1 MATHPLFRESKS
13 SSATKFWIPGLF
25 VLTLATLWVTG
36 ALGRSFVS
44 TYLPHGFCFLW
55 NRTLLWTHLIS
66 DVVIALSY
74 LAISTTLIVLVL
86 KARGEI
92 PFSWMFLAFGAF
104 IVACGATHL
113 MEVITLWKPIY
124 WLSANVKVVTAI
136 ASLSTAVA
144 LPALMPSILGVLHS
158 ARLSEGRRM
167 ELEAAQ
173 AVLQGEV
180 ETRGQTLEKLAY
192 DIAARNREL
201 EDSRLRLLITLR
213 SIGDAVIATNAEGN
227 ITFMNGVAEQLTGWN
242 LHEAEGLQLT
252 EVFHIVNEETHAP
265 VENPV
270 TKVRRS
276 LQVVGLANHTLLIR
290 RDGQEIHIDDSG
302 SPILDTDGK
311 LTGIIL
317 IFRDISEK
325 RRAEEARMLLASIVD
340 SSEDA
345 IVSRDLKGAITS
357 WNRGATNL
365 YGYSAHE
372 VIGKQMELG
381 PDQEDG
387 SGPANGTAVMGQRL
401 QHMESRRTTK
411 DGRAIDVSLTISPV
425 YNAAG
430 ELVGTATIGR
440 DVTLQKQ
447 TEEALRTSEKLAA
460 TGRLAAAI
468 SHEINNPLE
477 AVMNLIYLIDAESQ
491 SFPELNAYAAKA
503 QEELRRVAHITRQT
517 LAFYRETSKPHEV
530 DLHEVASGIL
540 DIYQREIQ
548 GRSLTAHLNLAPGS
562 KVEGFPGELRQVFS
576 NLIRNAIEAVPD
588 GGELWIEGSQDGDG
602 FLCVSVVDSGPGI
615 PQESQRRI
623 FDPFYTTKGAN
634 GTGLGLWV
642 SLGIVQKHGG
652 RLAVVSPVPGQAR
665 GAQFTVRIPTRFQ
678 NHNQA

>member
-1 MATHPLFRESKS
+1 MATHPLFRESTS

-25 VLTLATLWVTG
+25 LLTLATLWITG

-44 TYLPHGFCFLW
+44 TYLPHGFCYLW
-55 NRTLLWTHLIS
+55 NRNLLLTHLIS
-66 DVVIALSY
+66 DLVIALSY
-74 LAISTTLIVLVL
+74 LAISTTLTVLVV

-113 MEVITLWKPIY
+113 MEVITLWKPVY

-144 LPALMPSILGVLHS
+144 LPALLPSILGVLHS

-167 ELEAAQ
+167 ELESAQ

-180 ETRGQTLEKLAY
+180 ETQGQTLEKLAY

-213 SIGDAVIATNAEGN
+213 SIGDAVIATNGDGD

-242 LHEAEGLQLT
+242 LHEAEGRQLT
-252 EVFHIVNEETHAP
+252 DVFHIVNEETHAP

-290 RDGQEIHIDDSG
+290 RDGHEISIDDSG
-302 SPILDTDGK
+302 APILDGAGQ
-311 LTGIIL
+311 LTGVIL
-317 IFRDISEK
+317 IFRDISER

-340 SSEDA
+340 SSDDA
-345 IVSRDLKGAITS
+345 IVSRDLKGTITS

-365 YGYSAHE
+365 YGYSAQE
-372 VIGKQMELG
+372 VIGKSMALG
-381 PDQEDG
+381 PGQEDELKL
-387 SGPANGTAVMGQRL
+387 ADGTGMAGQRL
-401 QHMESRRTTK
+401 HHVESRRMTK

-425 YNAAG
+425 YNASG

-468 SHEINNPLE
+468 AHEINNPLE
-477 AVMNLIYLIDAESQ
+477 AVMNLLYLIDMESQ
-491 SFPELNAYAAKA
+491 PYPGLHAYAAKA

-540 DIYQREIQ
+540 DIYEREIQ

-576 NLIRNAIEAVPD
+576 NLIRNAIEAVPA
-588 GGELWIEGSQDGDG
+588 GGEVWIEGGEESDGIV
-602 FLCVSVVDSGPGI
+602 CVSIVDSGPGI
-615 PQESQRRI
+615 AEESQRRI

-642 SLGIVQKHGG
+642 SQGIVQKHGG
-652 RLAVVSPVPGQAR
+652 RLTVTSPAPGHAR
-665 GAQFTVRIPTRFQ
+665 GAEFTVRIPKRFQ
-678 NHNQA
+678 NHSQA